1 MSEQTQSDCQSQVA
15 TWTGRQRLGWV
26 TCSVSRAVNPCSRGS
41 TVLLAPGVAPAP
53 VGRGSGCQLQSR
65 ISSRHGRA
73 LLRSLLA
80 PAACR
85 TGYRAPTVSGKTF
98 ESLSTERGLRF
109 PQVLS
114 FSKASK
120 PALSVIDPEHLIV
133 SSVERRCNSRAS
145 RWQPNN

>member
-1 MSEQTQSDCQSQVA
+1 MSAQTQRLLESGGNVDWQVEA
-15 TWTGRQRLGWV
+15 GLGDLF
-26 TCSVSRAVNPCSRGS
+26 SVSGCKPLQQGQYRCAHTWCGS
-41 TVLLAPGVAPAP
+41 NTSWLWLRVPAAEP
-53 VGRGSGCQLQSR
+53 DF
-65 ISSRHGRA
+65 I
-73 LLRSLLA
+73 SLLA
-80 PAACR
+80 PASCC

-98 ESLSTERGLRF
+98 ESLSTERGLCF

-145 RWQPNN
+145 LWQLNN